1 MGGVDVASLSI
12 CRELYT
18 LTSWDGV
25 DRGWYDLDPYPHESN
40 RYAILVDRYS
50 EGGTILRV
58 SPAYDV
64 GFLLRK
70 IEDNGEGYT
79 ISLSFVEQ
87 PELVGRRWVAEHR
100 GCSGHG
106 GRPVD
111 AVARLIIE
119 LFRQGVW
126 ASAAT

>member
-1 MGGVDVASLSI
+1 MRGVDVASLGL

-25 DRGWYDLDPYPHESN
+25 GRGWYDCDPYPRESTHHFVL
-40 RYAILVDRYS
+40 ADRYT
-50 EGGTILRV
+50 EGGTILRL

-70 IEDNGEGYT
+70 LEDNGSGCA
-79 ISLSFVEQ
+79 ISLSFIER
-87 PELVGRRWVAEHR
+87 PGLVGRKWVAEHR
-100 GCSGHG
+100 GCSSDG
-106 GRPVD
+106 GSPVD